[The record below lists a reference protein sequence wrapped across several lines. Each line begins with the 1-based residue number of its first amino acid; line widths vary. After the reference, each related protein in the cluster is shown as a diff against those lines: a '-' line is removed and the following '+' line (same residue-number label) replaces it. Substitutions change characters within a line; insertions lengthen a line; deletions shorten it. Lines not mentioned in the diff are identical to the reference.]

1 MSEVAGEGEGVL
13 WMFDGAGEPE
23 VIRHGP
29 LAGPEPLD
37 PPHAVPAD
45 LTLEVFWTAPHYVGA
60 QVHPGGYRR
69 EDVLNWFRVD
79 QGSLSNQ
86 LC

>member
-29 LAGPEPLD
+29 PDRPEPLD
-37 PPHAVPAD
+37 PSQAVPAD
-45 LTLEVFWTAPHYVGA
+45 LTLQVVRAAPLHVGA
-60 QVHPGGYRR
+60 QFHFGG
-69 EDVLNWFRVD
+69 
-79 QGSLSNQ
+79 
-86 LC
+86 